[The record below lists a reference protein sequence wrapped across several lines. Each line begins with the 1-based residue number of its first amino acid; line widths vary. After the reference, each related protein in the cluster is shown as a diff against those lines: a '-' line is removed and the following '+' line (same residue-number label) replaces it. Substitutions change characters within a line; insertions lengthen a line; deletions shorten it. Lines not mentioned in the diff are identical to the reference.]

1 METVFAISTNR
12 DVCRVSVSTGWTVTN
27 SIRRKCPVLS
37 RVLHSIVISK
47 ILLAD
52 NNFGFSLT
60 LTDEDDNSVTITLPR
75 EKELARTPQ
84 TDNLKTQLSK
94 LGNTPFE
101 AKEIEISFTGNW
113 FLPAS
118 VLADFRRQA
127 IDQLITARRIN
138 YRQELAVWKPTSHA
152 FPQTTLTYLGNV
164 MNTRAASFYQE
175 HGVQQVAAAY
185 EKEAV
190 EDAVLMFC
198 KHCLRYSMG
207 WCPIHQRVRSPYKEP
222 YYLVSNDGTMRVINH
237 GIIRHRGRRGD
248 NVSTH
253 PSGTARLNGLWK
265 RDGKFFFMFS
275 VSSMSSVSYSNFVF
289 SAFSMVKSVM
299 GLLLCLFLLSSCYYK
314 TPALDS
320 EELSKKTKDSLTYLY
335 ERHYTWNTNLEVVDD
350 SISLECLPIKD
361 TFIQLNRGD
370 RVVVAEFAVHPAD
383 SVDSIWVKLAHT
395 QDEQGWIR
403 EKELKKSFAPTDS
416 ISQAIHLFSDTHASY
431 FVVIFALFVGAYLF
445 RAFRRK
451 QLQMVYFNDID
462 SVYPL
467 FLCLL
472 MAFSA
477 TIYESMQVFVPET
490 WEHFYFNPTLSPFK
504 VPFILSVF
512 LLSIWLFLIVA
523 LAVLDDL
530 FRQLTPAAA
539 IFYLLGLMSCCIF
552 CYFFFI
558 LMTHI
563 YIGYLFLAFF
573 ILVFAKKVYRNIGYK
588 YRCGHCGEKLKEKGI
603 CPHCGA
609 INE

>member
-1 METVFAISTNR
+1 MRIIIHNFH
-12 DVCRVSVSTGWTVTN
+12 
-27 SIRRKCPVLS
+27 
-37 RVLHSIVISK
+37 HS
-47 ILLAD
+47 
-52 NNFGFSLT
+52 F
-60 LTDEDDNSVTITLPR
+60 
-75 EKELARTPQ
+75 
-84 TDNLKTQLSK
+84 
-94 LGNTPFE
+94 
-101 AKEIEISFTGNW
+101 
-113 FLPAS
+113 
-118 VLADFRRQA
+118 
-127 IDQLITARRIN
+127 
-138 YRQELAVWKPTSHA
+138 H
-152 FPQTTLTYLGNV
+152 
-164 MNTRAASFYQE
+164 
-175 HGVQQVAAAY
+175 
-185 EKEAV
+185 
-190 EDAVLMFC
+190 
-198 KHCLRYSMG
+198 
-207 WCPIHQRVRSPYKEP
+207 
-222 YYLVSNDGTMRVINH
+222 
-237 GIIRHRGRRGD
+237 HRGRRGHRGYSGG
-248 NVSTH
+248 NIFTH
-253 PSGTARLNGLWK
+253 SSDTDCLSVFWK
-265 RDGKFFFMFS
+265 KCRKFFSLPSFPFLPSLSFLSS
-275 VSSMSSVSYSNFVF
+275 VSSASSV
-289 SAFSMVKSVM
+289 VKIVM
-299 GLLLCLFLLSSCYYK
+299 KTVMNLLLCLLLLSSCYYK
-314 TPALDS
+314 APALDS

-361 TFIQLNRGD
+361 TFIQLNKGD

-383 SVDSIWVKLAHT
+383 SVDSVWVKLAHT

-403 EKELKKSFAPTDS
+403 EKELKKSFVPTDS
-416 ISQAIHLFSDTHASY
+416 ISQAIHLFSDTHVSY
-431 FVVIFALFVGAYLF
+431 FIIIFALFVGVYLF

-573 ILVFAKKVYRNIGYK
+573 MLVFAKKVHRNIGYK
-588 YRCGHCGEKLKEKGI
+588 YRCGRCGEKLKQKGV